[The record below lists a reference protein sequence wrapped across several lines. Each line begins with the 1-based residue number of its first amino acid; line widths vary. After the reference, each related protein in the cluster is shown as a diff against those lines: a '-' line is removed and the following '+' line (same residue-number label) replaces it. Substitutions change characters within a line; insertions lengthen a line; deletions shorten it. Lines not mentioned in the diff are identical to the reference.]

1 MTADPRSDEE
11 LIAAARQ
18 GDRAAVTA
26 LLSRHEQQIYRFGLR
41 MCRHPEDA
49 KEVLQETLLAMARS
63 LPEFRA
69 QSSVATWLYTIARS
83 FCIKQRRL
91 RQGEPA
97 AHAPLEA
104 AADVAA
110 ASASPEEAA
119 ASQEVDRAVEGAIA
133 ELAPEYREVL
143 VLRDAEGLTAPE
155 VAEVLGISVDAV
167 KSRLHRA
174 RLAVRA
180 RVAPLYAAVAGATAA
195 GAPGA
200 AAASPPSPGCPDVA
214 ALLSRHLEGDITA
227 DVCATMEGH
236 LAGCAR
242 CRAVCDSLRDVL
254 ARCRRAGD
262 DGVPPAVQQ
271 RVRVALQDFLR
282 PR

>member
-1 MTADPRSDEE
+1 MSADPRSDEE
-11 LIAAARQ
+11 LIAAART
-18 GDRAAVTA
+18 GDRAAVEA
-26 LLSRHEQQIYRFGLR
+26 LLSRHEQQIYRFGMR
-41 MCRHPEDA
+41 MCRDTEDA

-63 LPEFRA
+63 LPDFRA
-69 QSSVATWLYTIARS
+69 QSTVATWLYTIARS

-91 RQGEPA
+91 RKDEPA
-97 AHAPLEA
+97 AHAPLDA
-104 AADVAA
+104 ARDVAA
-110 ASASPEEAA
+110 AAATPEEAA
-119 ASQEVDRAVEGAIA
+119 ASQEVDRAVDDAIA

-155 VAEVLGISVDAV
+155 VAEILGLTVEAV

-180 RVAPLYAAVAGATAA
+180 RVAPIVAPETAA
-195 GAPGA
+195 
-200 AAASPPSPGCPDVA
+200 PSAGCPDVA
-214 ALLSRHLEGDITA
+214 DLLSRHLEGDITA
-227 DVCATMEGH
+227 DVCAIMEGH

-242 CRAVCDSLRDVL
+242 CRATCDSLRDVL

-262 DGVPPAVQQ
+262 EGVPPAVQK